1 LSGIHYFR
9 TFCLEKEGVFKGMH
23 LFLWDCPGKMDTI
36 RLISPPELNQQVQM
50 DAYNANIRLKMSPSP
65 RMFWIQNSG
74 LVALYMVA
82 LLLSGSE
89 YGAMSLAAM
98 IVVLLL
104 TLLLAYRYLYI
115 TKLQWTITDKQL
127 ITQWGVLTRDIH
139 YVELYRVVDYCERQ
153 SFMQM
158 VFGLKDV
165 IVYSNDRTTPA
176 QRIYGVPGAM
186 VIIPLLKELV
196 EQQKKEYH
204 VYEIA
209 NR

>member
-1 LSGIHYFR
+1 
-9 TFCLEKEGVFKGMH
+9 MH
-23 LFLWDCPGKMDTI
+23 LFLWGCPGKMDSI

-50 DAYNANIRLKMSPSP
+50 DAYNTNIRLKMSPSP

>member
-1 LSGIHYFR
+1 
-9 TFCLEKEGVFKGMH
+9 
-23 LFLWDCPGKMDTI
+23 
-36 RLISPPELNQQVQM
+36 
-50 DAYNANIRLKMSPSP
+50 
-65 RMFWIQNSG
+65 MFWIQNSG
-74 LVALYMVA
+74 LLTVYTVA
-82 LLLSGSE
+82 LLLTGVE
-89 YGAMSLAAM
+89 HNALAIAAM
-98 IVVLLL
+98 MAAFAL

-115 TKLQWTITDKQL
+115 TRLKWTITDKQL

-176 QRIYGVPGAM
+176 QRIYGVPGAL
-186 VIIPLLKELV
+186 VIIPLLKDLV
-196 EQQKKEYH
+196 EQQKREYH

>member
-1 LSGIHYFR
+1 
-9 TFCLEKEGVFKGMH
+9 
-23 LFLWDCPGKMDTI
+23 
-36 RLISPPELNQQVQM
+36 
-50 DAYNANIRLKMSPSP
+50 
-65 RMFWIQNSG
+65 
-74 LVALYMVA
+74 
-82 LLLSGSE
+82 
-89 YGAMSLAAM
+89 
-98 IVVLLL
+98 
-104 TLLLAYRYLYI
+104 
-115 TKLQWTITDKQL
+115 
-127 ITQWGVLTRDIH
+127 
-139 YVELYRVVDYCERQ
+139 
-153 SFMQM
+153 MQM